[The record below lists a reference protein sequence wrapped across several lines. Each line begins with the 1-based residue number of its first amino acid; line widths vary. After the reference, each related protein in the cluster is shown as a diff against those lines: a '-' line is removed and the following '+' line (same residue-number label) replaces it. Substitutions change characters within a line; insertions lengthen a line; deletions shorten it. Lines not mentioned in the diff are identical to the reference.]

1 VVVGPASSPDADAD
15 SASEAASEDEA
26 KEEKDDLSD
35 APCSADAVS
44 VAVPV
49 AVAVAAPASVPV
61 HVYKKAQ
68 LLASDLVGRCGD
80 SEPALRGCAQEL
92 AALTVFADNVL
103 PAMMVHCGLLTLCP
117 RYAAAIESQTPL
129 STSAAYSIRA
139 ATVVCGELLLDIA
152 NAALEGVDVTA
163 ASADHAYGPILARYV
178 TRPVP
183 VVDQQTREPVTL
195 QLPVAAEIPSMRTR
209 ITGPE
214 LDYFFYHLGKKG
226 DNRKIERHVFK
237 KTIAY

>member
-152 NAALEGVDVTA
+152 NAA
-163 ASADHAYGPILARYV
+163 DHAYGPILARYV